1 MKIIAITQKG
11 LNKSENEDRV
21 VVGKSIIAS
30 GTFLAEVEDGIIAVA
45 DGVGG
50 HNAGAVASHFVAN
63 NIGGLKEVSFEQ
75 MEQLNDDLV
84 EVSKTYAEHKG
95 MATTLSGVCLSNE
108 KTQLFSVGNTRV
120 YLLQSRK
127 YLKQLTTDDTTLN
140 YLLTTGQLSPE
151 EAENFDRKN
160 EITACFGGGSPEFF
174 RIKISN
180 IEPLVAPFMLTTDG
194 IHDYLSVDEMEDLIE
209 AHGLTEICCSELIK
223 AARSKGSVDDA
234 SIILGGI

>member
-1 MKIIAITQKG
+1 MNVIAVTQKG
-11 LNKSENEDRV
+11 LNKTENEDRII
-21 VVGKSIIAS
+21 VGKTIVAG
-30 GTFLAEVEDGIIAVA
+30 GTLFSEIENGIIAVA

-50 HNAGAVASHFVAN
+50 HNAGAIASHFVAN
-63 NIGGLKEVSFEQ
+63 NISGLKEVSFEQ

-84 EVSKTYAEHKG
+84 EVSKTHAEHKG

-140 YLLTTGQLSPE
+140 YLLTTGHLSPE

-160 EITACFGGGSPEFF
+160 EIT
-174 RIKISN
+174 
-180 IEPLVAPFMLTTDG
+180 APFMLTTDG

-223 AARSKGSVDDA
+223 AARSKGSVDDV

>member
-21 VVGKSIIAS
+21 VVGKSIIAC

-84 EVSKTYAEHKG
+84 EVSKVHAEYKG
-95 MATTLSGVCLSNE
+95 MATTLSGVYLSNE

-140 YLLTTGQLSPE
+140 YLLATGQLSPE

-160 EITACFGGGSPEFF
+160 EITACFGGGNPEFF

-194 IHDYLSVDEMEDLIE
+194 IHDYLSADEMEDLIE
-209 AHGLTEICCSELIK
+209 VHGLTEICCSELIK

-234 SIILGGI
+234 SVVFGGI

>member
-21 VVGKSIIAS
+21 VAGKSIIAS

-63 NIGGLKEVSFEQ
+63 NICGLKEVSFEQ

-84 EVSKTYAEHKG
+84 EVSKTHAGHKG
-95 MATTLSGVCLSNE
+95 MATTLSGVCMSNE

-140 YLLTTGQLSPE
+140 YLLATCQLSPE

-160 EITACFGGGSPEFF
+160 EITACFGGGNPEFF

-234 SIILGGI
+234 SVVFGGI